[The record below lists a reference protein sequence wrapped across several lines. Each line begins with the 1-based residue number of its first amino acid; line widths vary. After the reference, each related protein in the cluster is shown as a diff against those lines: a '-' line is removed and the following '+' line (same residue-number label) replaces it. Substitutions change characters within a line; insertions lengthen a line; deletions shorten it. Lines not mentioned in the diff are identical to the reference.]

1 MIIKQSNY
9 KIQIKHR
16 RKKEIKLLNL
26 LKNKNR
32 ILSLR
37 KLKLII
43 KKKILIKIKSSLLKI
58 IYKSF
63 LKFIK
68 KLQVVILNSF
78 QNFNKIK
85 SKKKNCK
92 QIKKLMK
99 KFQLLN
105 GCLKIQWFKNKIF
118 CRQKTVTL
126 KTNIILKRS
135 WVKAAS
141 AQSLKHKIA

>member
-37 KLKLII
+37 KLKLI
-43 KKKILIKIKSSLLKI
+43 IKSSLLKI

>member
-85 SKKKNCK
+85 SKKKNYK
-92 QIKKLMK
+92 
-99 KFQLLN
+99 
-105 GCLKIQWFKNKIF
+105 
-118 CRQKTVTL
+118 
-126 KTNIILKRS
+126 
-135 WVKAAS
+135 
-141 AQSLKHKIA
+141 

>member
-1 MIIKQSNY
+1 MFFKQANY

-43 KKKILIKIKSSLLKI
+43 KKKIQIKIKSSLLKI

-68 KLQVVILNSF
+68 KLQVVFLNSF

-85 SKKKNCK
+85 SKKKNYK
-92 QIKKLMK
+92 SIKKLMK
-99 KFQLLN
+99 KFWLLN
-105 GCLKIQWFKNKIF
+105 GCLKIQLFKNKIF
-118 CRQKTVTL
+118 CRQKMVTL
-126 KTNIILKRS
+126 KKNIILKRN
-135 WVKAAS
+135 WVKAVLE
-141 AQSLKHKIA
+141 QSLKHKIA